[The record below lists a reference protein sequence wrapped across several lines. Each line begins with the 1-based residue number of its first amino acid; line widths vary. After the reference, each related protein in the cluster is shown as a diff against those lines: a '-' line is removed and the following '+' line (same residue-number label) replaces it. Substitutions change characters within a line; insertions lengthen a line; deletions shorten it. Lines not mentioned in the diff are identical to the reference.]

1 MKSKIV
7 RSYVAG
13 ALLLALCLI
22 GLAQTKSDAPQKLII
37 VPPGEG
43 KLSYPGEWKIV
54 GEQSNGA
61 LAIVEI
67 KAPAAAPDTGR
78 PPHMHTRED
87 EAWYVIDGEL
97 TFEVGGRKATAGPG
111 TFVWAPRNIPHR
123 YRVSKAPARWLLMLS
138 PAGMEPLFGEVA
150 ELQKRIPKG
159 SSAEYETELHKL
171 QAKYGAQTVA
181 EPPSKEQ

>member
-7 RSYVAG
+7 PSYVAG
-13 ALLLALCLI
+13 ALILAFCLI
-22 GLAQTKSDAPQKLII
+22 GIAQTKSDAPQKVII

-43 KLSYPGEWKIV
+43 KMSAPGEWKIV

-61 LAIVEI
+61 LALVEI
-67 KAPAAAPDTGR
+67 KAPSAAPYTS
-78 PPHMHTRED
+78 PHMHTRED

-171 QAKYGAQTVA
+171 QPKYGVQPVA
-181 EPPSKEQ
+181 EPPSKEP